1 MPRTDRPKK
10 PDAEKRVH
18 LHIRVTPETKAAVV
32 ETAEATGESR
42 GEVVDRAVA
51 AIVDPKKES

>member
-1 MPRTDRPKK
+1 MPRTGRPKK

-51 AIVDPKKES
+51 ALPIAKKES

>member
-1 MPRTDRPKK
+1 MPRTGRPKK